1 MFAGQA
7 RWDRIRIANL
17 YDTLD
22 EMGYRF
28 QCLDLGLRPLF
39 PRQHLAGMAIPLR
52 GSRDPRTN
60 EQVAEEGKSTASLT
74 SVKELCFLG
83 CVIVIAGGGEPW
95 TGKFGEMTSWN
106 VKQAGCRGLVIDGF
120 IRDLLGLEAIPDF
133 TICARGTSPIESYK
147 NWRIQAV
154 NCTIAMPGTLTSQVT
169 VSSGDWIVGGPDG
182 VIVVPRRIAMETL
195 V

>member
-1 MFAGQA
+1 
-7 RWDRIRIANL
+7 
-17 YDTLD
+17 
-22 EMGYRF
+22 
-28 QCLDLGLRPLF
+28 
-39 PRQHLAGMAIPLR
+39 MAIPLR
-52 GSRDPRTN
+52 GSRDPRIS
-60 EQVAEEGKSTASLT
+60 EQVAEESKGTVSFSA
-74 SVKELCFLG
+74 VKELCFPG
-83 CVIVIAGGGEPW
+83 CVIVSDGGGELS
-95 TGKFGEMTSWN
+95 TSKFGEMTSWN
-106 VKQAGCRGLVIDGF
+106 VKRACCRGLVIDGF